1 MVKLSVEKY
10 KRKKNP
16 ETRATERESRRV
28 TINSELGSK
37 NASGWSSPKGF
48 KNCFRNAP
56 INYRQ
61 TMPDDRFTLVI
72 TNITRSRNHD
82 YK

>member
-1 MVKLSVEKY
+1 MY
-10 KRKKNP
+10 IYINP
-16 ETRATERESRRV
+16 EQRPIASGA
-28 TINSELGSK
+28 ELVSK

-56 INYRQ
+56 IDYRQ
-61 TMPDDRFTLVI
+61 TMQDDRFTLVKM
-72 TNITRSRNHD
+72 NITTSRNHD